1 MSESVVRDEL
11 RPYEHRIHR
20 VIDQAWADYLTTPFR
35 HRFLFART
43 RANIVF
49 DLIAGYLLEEFD
61 EDPKVKIINKDE
73 TIKVMINDRV
83 LFRIKKANESG
94 LGSNVP
100 TQAVMEFILQESL
113 FAGILP
119 EVVKVEICYF
129 EDQVGAE
136 IASVAVTA
144 RDCDSLLWSYE
155 INRHEPGAVGAEI
168 IDFPPLP
175 GDDKPPE
182 VTPRKTDLDEKTDD
196 EG

>member
-144 RDCDSLLWSYE
+144 RDGDSLLWSYE

>member
-1 MSESVVRDEL
+1 VV
-11 RPYEHRIHR
+11 
-20 VIDQAWADYLTTPFR
+20 
-35 HRFLFART
+35 
-43 RANIVF
+43 
-49 DLIAGYLLEEFD
+49 
-61 EDPKVKIINKDE
+61 
-73 TIKVMINDRV
+73 NDKV

-100 TQAVMEFILQESL
+100 TQSVMEFVIQESL

-119 EVVKVEICYF
+119 DLVKVEICYF

-144 RDCDSLLWSYE
+144 RDGDSLLWSYE
-155 INRHEPGAVGAEI
+155 IDRHEPGAVGAEI
-168 IDFPPLP
+168 IDFPPLS

-182 VTPRKTDLDEKTDD
+182 IFPRKADLDEKTDD